1 MSKTLRL
8 ALRGI
13 CLCLCV
19 ALLGALVAPAAA
31 TGAEEISV
39 EQAPLVDNTFTSN
52 VYGSASVYAV
62 VIGQMEN
69 GTCVTIKSSY
79 GSFYRIDCYDMSG
92 YIPKEQVAQR
102 EDGKYYVNCQP
113 ESVSTC
119 TLTYYS
125 ATDAVQLRQSLLALA
140 EKQIGSRYV
149 YGGTRPGGFDCSGLM
164 LYLYSQHGITLNRTA
179 SNQLCNG
186 LIVAREGMQVG
197 DLVFF
202 RERWETYPAS
212 HVGIYIGDNKIIH
225 SGSRGV
231 VIADLSVDWF
241 AETFLCARRV
251 VNTKAAAIQMPPVL
265 SVANDGCISQSAV
278 GRTAH

>member
-19 ALLGALVAPAAA
+19 ALLGVLVAPAVA
-31 TGAEEISV
+31 TPAQPAT
-39 EQAPLVDNTFTSN
+39 EQLPASEQTLTSN

-92 YIPKEQVAQR
+92 YIPKEQVEMR
-102 EDGKYYVNCQP
+102 DDGKYYVNCNA
-113 ESVSTC
+113 ESVSTQV
-119 TLTYYS
+119 LTYYPH
-125 ATDAVQLRQSLLALA
+125 AQAVQLRQSLLALA

-164 LYLYSQHGITLNRTA
+164 LYLYGQHGITLNRTA

-186 LIVAREGMQVG
+186 LIVAREGMQAG

-212 HVGIYIGDNKIIH
+212 HVGIYVGDNKIIH

-231 VIADLSVDWF
+231 VVADLSVDWF
-241 AETFLCARRV
+241 AETFLCARRI
-251 VNTKAAAIQMPPVL
+251 VNTKAAAIAAPPVL
-265 SVANDGCISQSAV
+265 SVTNDVCISQSAV